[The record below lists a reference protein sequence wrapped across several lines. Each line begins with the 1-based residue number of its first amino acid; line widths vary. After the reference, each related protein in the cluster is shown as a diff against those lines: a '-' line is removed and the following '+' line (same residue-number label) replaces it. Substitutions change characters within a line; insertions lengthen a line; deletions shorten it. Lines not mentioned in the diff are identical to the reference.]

1 MRLKPTAAARLA
13 SLAACGCGLAANRY
27 AARRH
32 AKFVCVRVLCR
43 VKAQRLVVNVRAA
56 SCLRVGGFAR
66 QCARGGD
73 ARQGALT
80 LPHPQAA

>member
-1 MRLKPTAAARLA
+1 VGYLARGGGGLYA
-13 SLAACGCGLAANRY
+13 SRY

-56 SCLRVGGFAR
+56 SCLQVGGFVR

-73 ARQGALT
+73 ARQGALA
-80 LPHPQAA
+80 LPHPHAA

>member
-1 MRLKPTAAARLA
+1 MRFQPTA
-13 SLAACGCGLAANRY
+13 SLACARFAA
-27 AARRH
+27 AEARSVMRRV
-32 AKFVCVRVLCR
+32 ASGTRSGARVLCR
-43 VKAQRLVVNVRAA
+43 VKAQRLVVNARAA
-56 SCLRVGGFAR
+56 SCWRVCGFVR